1 MSKSDSRQSETAA
14 PQAGPKAEPEAEN
27 KALSFKA
34 LLVIYLPA
42 LVLGLGAGIALPAV
56 PTLAKSFDVS
66 FGVAS
71 GVVTAHLLG
80 NFAGTLPTG
89 WLIDRFGRR
98 SVMIAGPLLTSLA
111 ALLVWLATSFSEL
124 LILRFIGGFAS
135 QMWLMGRLAA
145 ISQGASP
152 DQRGRQVS
160 WMFGMDTTG
169 MLAGPVVG
177 GLIASVWGAAAP
189 FLAYSIIALF
199 ALAPSLI
206 FADKAPQPAPVVRAK
221 PDGMKPPAP
230 SLVVTLKEL
239 VRPRLA
245 FFGIAMFA
253 GLTRGPISAGLLYL
267 YAAFAYDL
275 GPAEI
280 GYLATAAA
288 FISWPIGFLA
298 GWMMDRFGRKR
309 TMIPGFGGV
318 GLSMILMAGSAFAQS
333 PYPMFVAIFFFAV
346 ATQALTGGSVQ
357 TIGADVAP
365 AQSRGSF
372 LGLWRFTGQ
381 GGAALSPIIF
391 AIMVDQMNY
400 GSAFL
405 FTAAA
410 GLMVAFLV
418 IFRVPETGKAAE
430 KA

>member
-1 MSKSDSRQSETAA
+1 MNAADS
-14 PQAGPKAEPEAEN
+14 PKEDIPEP

-34 LLVIYLPA
+34 LLVTYLPA

-71 GVVTAHLLG
+71 FVVTAHLMG
-80 NFAGTLPTG
+80 NLAGTLPTG

-111 ALLVWLATSFSEL
+111 ALLVWFATSFSEL

-160 WMFGMDTTG
+160 WMFGMDNTG
-169 MLAGPVVG
+169 MLAGPLVG
-177 GLIASVWGAAAP
+177 GLIASIWGPAAP
-189 FLAYSIIALF
+189 FLAYAFIALL
-199 ALAPSLI
+199 ALAPTLI
-206 FADKAPQPAPVVRAK
+206 FREQQLAPAAAKKAASPHPAKEPQPHAF
-221 PDGMKPPAP
+221 
-230 SLVVTLKEL
+230 SLGEI

-245 FFGIAMFA
+245 FFGIALFA

-288 FISWPIGFLA
+288 FISWPIGFIA

-333 PYPMFVAIFFFAV
+333 PYMMFVAIFFFAV
-346 ATQALTGGSVQ
+346 AMQALTGGSVQ

-365 AQSRGSF
+365 AQGRGRF

-391 AIMVDQMNY
+391 AIVVDQVNY

-418 IFRVPETGKAAE
+418 VFRVPETGKAAG